1 MSRIV
6 ISGYYGFDNLGDEAV
21 LAATVQELRCRRP
34 DAEIAVLSAAPDA
47 TARVHGVRGVAR
59 AVPGAVAG
67 ALRGADL
74 LLCGGGSL
82 FQDATS
88 WRSPW
93 YYLGVLSL
101 GRRLARRTAVHA
113 QGIEPPI
120 RAAVR
125 AGVAYVLDRVDL
137 VTLRDHTSQTVLAS
151 LGVRRPRIV
160 VSADPSWLLE
170 PDWSAAAAAERA
182 RWGAGPHV
190 GLALRA
196 WGSGAAVRAAVAA
209 ARAATARM
217 GARWVLFPMH
227 RPSDLVVADEVAGE
241 LGDIATVVRTPLG
254 PRELLALVGA
264 LDVLVGM
271 RLHALLFAA
280 AQGVP
285 IVPVA
290 YDPKVTALARELDEP
305 EPAGAE
311 SVAPAD
317 LVAAIEAAVADRAA
331 IRARLLAAAAPLRER
346 AKLAP
351 ALAADLLA

>member
-21 LAATVQELRCRRP
+21 LAATVQELRRRRP

-47 TARVHGVRGVAR
+47 TARTHGIRGVAR
-59 AVPGAVAG
+59 TAPGAIAG
-67 ALRGADL
+67 VLRGADL

-113 QGIEPPI
+113 QGIEPPT
-120 RAAVR
+120 RATVR
-125 AGVAYVLDRVDL
+125 AGVAYVVDRVDL
-137 VTLRDHTSQTVLAS
+137 VTLRDRTSQSVLAS

-170 PDWSAAAAAERA
+170 PDWSAAAVAERA
-182 RWGAGPHV
+182 RWGAGPRF

-209 ARAATARM
+209 ARAVTARL
-217 GARWVLFPMH
+217 GVRWVLLPMH
-227 RPSDLVVADEVAGE
+227 RPWDLAVADEVAGE
-241 LGDIATVVRTPLG
+241 LGDIATVVRAPLG
-254 PRELLALVGA
+254 PREILALVGA

-290 YDPKVTALARELDEP
+290 YDPKVTALARELGEP
-305 EPAGAE
+305 DPAGAE
-311 SVAPAD
+311 SIAPDD
-317 LVAAIEAAVADRAA
+317 LVASIDRAVAERAA
-331 IRARLLAAAAPLRER
+331 NRARLLAAAAPLRDR